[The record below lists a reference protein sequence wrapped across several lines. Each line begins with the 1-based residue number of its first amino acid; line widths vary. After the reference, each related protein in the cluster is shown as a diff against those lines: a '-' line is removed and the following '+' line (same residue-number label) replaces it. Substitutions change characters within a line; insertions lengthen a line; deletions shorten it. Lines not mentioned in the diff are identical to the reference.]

1 MLCYGYLGTKLRK
14 KTEISKKMFI
24 FYFDGLS
31 IFTKGHAF
39 SLRRPCLLKR
49 EHGIKG
55 KKHARKREKALSNRE
70 KGTGLP
76 DSGGRPH

>member
-1 MLCYGYLGTKLRK
+1 MAIWVQNYEKRQKFPK
-14 KTEISKKMFI
+14 KCSF

-31 IFTKGHAF
+31 ILAKGHAF
-39 SLRRPCLLKR
+39 SLRNPCLLKR

-55 KKHARKREKALSNRE
+55 KRHGRKREKALSNRE